1 MRALISAAILGAT
14 MLLGSTATVQAADE
28 DTLRAG
34 KRVYMTKTC
43 LACHGRNGAKAIM
56 SYPNLAGQNEKYL
69 IEQLQLIQS
78 GERTGSV
85 DEATGHPFVQ
95 GMADIMHLLSEDDI
109 KNVSV
114 WLSEQPPAA
123 PEVLDPAPSEDELKA
138 GADAYKRLGCRSC
151 HGKEGE
157 KASNKAYPVIAG
169 LDRDYLIRQMVDMR
183 GKVRTGGKVK
193 LMYGVIKRA
202 DDEQIAAIATWLSQI
217 DRSGK

>member
-114 WLSEQPPAA
+114 WLSEQTPAA